1 MVFFRA
7 CISGFMLATIHSPRG
22 KDAMKTAL
30 LISAAGLALLAF
42 SPDSS
47 ATEYKCGCEANAKD
61 KVQGMKDPKLSC
73 NETYKGFNSSVSI
86 QEKHLKIYVS
96 SDNVVQGDKDMNIR
110 FRPRD
115 GKCLERVADGNEKK
129 VIWEGAY
136 CNNDS
141 YKDLG
146 QFKMKEKNGMWIA
159 TFEGKT
165 GGKDYTGLALFAANP
180 QDGKKYMQAVCL
192 ENK

>member
-1 MVFFRA
+1 
-7 CISGFMLATIHSPRG
+7 
-22 KDAMKTAL
+22 MKTAL
-30 LISAAGLALLAF
+30 LISAAGLALMAMA
-42 SPDSS
+42 PD
-47 ATEYKCGCEANAKD
+47 AHAAKYKCACESKAKSM
-61 KVQGMKDPKLSC
+61 VESSTDPKMSC
-73 NETYKGFNSSVSI
+73 NETYSGNNSSVSV
-86 QEKHLKIYVS
+86 QESHLKIYVD
-96 SDNVVQGDKDMNIR
+96 SDNGIQGDNDMNIR

-146 QFKMKEKNGMWIA
+146 QFKMKEKNGMYMA

-165 GGKDYTGLALFAANP
+165 GGKDYTGLALFAAAA
-180 QDGKKYMQAVCL
+180 DGKKYMQAVCL
-192 ENK
+192 EDK

>member
-1 MVFFRA
+1 
-7 CISGFMLATIHSPRG
+7 
-22 KDAMKTAL
+22 MKTAL
-30 LISAAGLALLAF
+30 LISAAGLALFAF
-42 SPDSS
+42 SPE
-47 ATEYKCGCEANAKD
+47 AFAAKYKCGCHVNAKA
-61 KVQGMKDPKLSC
+61 GIEASSDPKMSC
-73 NETYKGFNSSVSI
+73 NETYSDFDDHVSI
-86 QEKHLKIYVS
+86 QESHLKIFVS
-96 SDNVVQGDKDMNIR
+96 DDNVVQGDKDMNIR

-146 QFKMKEKNGMWIA
+146 QFKMKEKDGKWTA
-159 TFEGKT
+159 TFEAKT
-165 GGKDYTGLALFAANP
+165 GGKDYTGFAMFAVNQ

-192 ENK
+192 EDK

>member
-1 MVFFRA
+1 
-7 CISGFMLATIHSPRG
+7 
-22 KDAMKTAL
+22 MKTAL
-30 LISAAGLALLAF
+30 LVSAAGLALLAF
-42 SPDSS
+42 APD
-47 ATEYKCGCEANAKD
+47 AAAAKYKCACETNAKA
-61 KVQGMKDPKLSC
+61 KVQSSTDPKLECS
-73 NETYKGFNSSVSI
+73 ETYSGFNSSVSV
-86 QEKHLKIYVS
+86 QESHLKIYVS

-136 CNNDS
+136 CNDDS

-146 QFKMKEKNGMWIA
+146 QFKMKEKDGMWTA
-159 TFEGKT
+159 TYEGKT
-165 GGKDYTGLALFAANP
+165 GGKDYTGLAMFAEAA
-180 QDGKKYMQAVCL
+180 DGKKYMQAVCI

>member
-1 MVFFRA
+1 
-7 CISGFMLATIHSPRG
+7 
-22 KDAMKTAL
+22 MKTVL
-30 LISAAGLALLAF
+30 LMSAAAGLALMAM
-42 SPDSS
+42 SPE
-47 ATEYKCGCEANAKD
+47 AAAAKYKCACQSNAKASLEAST
-61 KVQGMKDPKLSC
+61 DPKMSC
-73 NETYKGFNSSVSI
+73 AETFSGTNSVSV
-86 QEKHLKIYVS
+86 QESHLKVYVD

-146 QFKMKEKNGMWIA
+146 QFKMKEKDGMWIA

>member
-1 MVFFRA
+1 
-7 CISGFMLATIHSPRG
+7 
-22 KDAMKTAL
+22 MKTAL
-30 LISAAGLALLAF
+30 LVSAAGLALLAF
-42 SPDSS
+42 APE
-47 ATEYKCGCEANAKD
+47 AAAKYKCACEANAKSM
-61 KVQGMKDPKLSC
+61 VQSSTDPKLEC
-73 NETYKGFNSSVSI
+73 NETYKGFNSSVSV
-86 QEKHLKIYVS
+86 QESHMKVYVS

-146 QFKMKEKNGMWIA
+146 QFKMKEKNGMWTA
-159 TFEGKT
+159 TYEGKT
-165 GGKDYTGLALFAANP
+165 GGKDYTGLALFAVNP
-180 QDGKKYMQAVCL
+180 QDGKKYMQAVCI